1 MRMKDEAE
9 LVRRVLSG
17 DDAAFELL
25 LRPYRKGMLSI
36 AYQIMGNSEEAQEI
50 CQDAMIK
57 VYRHLDKYKVNK
69 SFKNWLYKIVA
80 NTTYDLLRKKKRHSE
95 LVELSKNVSLYSE
108 YSPEKRFLDQEIREK
123 IEKCLGNLTTREKT
137 VFLLRDTEGFSIKE
151 TAGILGSSSQ
161 SVRTHLSRARS
172 KIRQQFD
179 LIYPQKEV
187 SG

>member
-1 MRMKDEAE
+1 MKDETE

-17 DDAAFELL
+17 DDTAFEPL

-36 AYQIMGNSEEAQEI
+36 AYQIMGNTEEAKEI
-50 CQDAMIK
+50 CQDVMIK
-57 VYRHLDKYKVNK
+57 VYRHLNKFQINK

-80 NTTYDLLRKKKRHSE
+80 NTTYDLLRKKKRQSDIVDLH
-95 LVELSKNVSLYSE
+95 KNLKPYTE
-108 YSPEKRFLDQEIREK
+108 YSPERQLLNQEIREK
-123 IEKCLGNLTTREKT
+123 IDICLKNLTNREKT

-161 SVRTHLSRARS
+161 SVRTHLSRARQ

-179 LIYPQKEV
+179 LIYPNKEV